1 MYRRAP
7 KHQKFS
13 AEALFQEGWKGV
25 MKRILHAVTSYLR
38 QTDKWLWAMCL
49 SLSACSVL
57 LLCGIHFSGNAI
69 NAADVGLRQIAVQA
83 GAAAIGAGAA
93 VVISRFDYHTLG
105 RLWKLH
111 VPLMYGL
118 VLLTFLIGEGTPA
131 RPEDK
136 SWLRLGP
143 LTLQPTELLKISFIL
158 TLAYHIYKLHDQV
171 NRPVNLLAICAHGA
185 IPILLVH
192 FQGDDGT
199 ALVIALVF
207 VGMLFAAGISWK
219 YIVAAAV
226 ALVATAPLVWTHIVN
241 PDQKQRILAL
251 FDPNADLL
259 GGLYQQYNAKLA
271 IGSGQIWGKGLFGV
285 SHQYVPEV
293 HNDFILAFIGESFGY
308 VGCLAVIALFGALC
322 CKTLA
327 NARRAEDSLG
337 RLICVGVFSLITA
350 QIFVNVGMCLMVL
363 PVIGITLPFLSAGGS
378 SVLAIYLGLGL
389 VLSVYMHTSQN
400 LFSR

>member
-1 MYRRAP
+1 
-7 KHQKFS
+7 
-13 AEALFQEGWKGV
+13 
-25 MKRILHAVTSYLR
+25 MKRIFRAVTSYLR

-49 SLSACSVL
+49 ALSAFSVL
-57 LLCGIHFSGNAI
+57 LLGGIHDSGNAI

-83 GAAAIGAGAA
+83 GAAAIGAAAA

-118 VLLTFLIGEGTPA
+118 VLLTFLIGEGTAA

-171 NRPVNLLAICAHGA
+171 NRPVNLLAICVHGA
-185 IPILLVH
+185 IPVLLVH

-199 ALVIALVF
+199 ALVIAFIF
-207 VGMLFAAGISWK
+207 VGMLFAAGVSWK
-219 YIVAAAV
+219 YVAAAV
-226 ALVATAPLVWTHIVN
+226 AWNYVVN

-322 CKTLA
+322 CKMLH

-337 RLICVGVFSLITA
+337 RLICVGVFTLISA
-350 QIFVNVGMCLMVL
+350 QVFVNVGMCLMVL

-389 VLSVYMHTSQN
+389 VLSVYMHTSRN

>member
-1 MYRRAP
+1 
-7 KHQKFS
+7 
-13 AEALFQEGWKGV
+13 
-25 MKRILHAVTSYLR
+25 MKRIFRAVTSYLR

-49 SLSACSVL
+49 ALSAFSVL
-57 LLCGIHFSGNAI
+57 LLGGIHDSGNAI

-83 GAAAIGAGAA
+83 GAAAIGAAAA

-118 VLLTFLIGEGTPA
+118 VLLTFLIGEGTAA

-143 LTLQPTELLKISFIL
+143 LTLQPTELLKISLIL

-185 IPILLVH
+185 IPVLLVH

-219 YIVAAAV
+219 YVAAAAV
-226 ALVATAPLVWTHIVN
+226 AAVAAAPLAWTYVIN

-271 IGSGQIWGKGLFGV
+271 IGSGQIWGKGLFSAG
-285 SHQYVPEV
+285 HQYVPEV

-322 CKTLA
+322 CKMLH

-337 RLICVGVFSLITA
+337 RLICVGVFTLISA
-350 QIFVNVGMCLMVL
+350 QVFVNVGMCLMVL

-389 VLSVYMHTSQN
+389 VLSVYMHTSRN